1 VGVRIHDAIM
11 FSIYYS
17 SRDIYSLSAILLL
30 KVFPDLKNN
39 MKSSNSPLHKCFI
52 IYNTLKRSSASRIL
66 TTTSERLILFDN
78 TNGCSL
84 LWSLVSRGQLLA
96 SFTELGLPIFGK
108 QDFSNFVP
116 LF

>member
-1 VGVRIHDAIM
+1 
-11 FSIYYS
+11 
-17 SRDIYSLSAILLL
+17 
-30 KVFPDLKNN
+30 
-39 MKSSNSPLHKCFI
+39 MKSSGSSLYECSI
-52 IYNTLKRSSASRIL
+52 TYTLKRSSASRIL

-116 LF
+116 HFWKEKDGVDCG